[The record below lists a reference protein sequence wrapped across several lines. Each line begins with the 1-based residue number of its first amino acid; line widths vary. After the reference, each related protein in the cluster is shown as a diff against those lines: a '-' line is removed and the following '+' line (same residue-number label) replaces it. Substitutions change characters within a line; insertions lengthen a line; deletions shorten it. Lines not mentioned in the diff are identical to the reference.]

1 MRLGA
6 AWVWSGVTG
15 CGRVRPGAGGC
26 DWVRV
31 EESFIRCPF
40 GDHFLS
46 FKVGRLKLCM
56 QPRLVDFRNTKVS
69 LVISGVKL
77 VWPESCLA

>member
-31 EESFIRCPF
+31 EESFIRCLYF
-40 GDHFLS
+40 AILHASLELYYFLFNDTEIAES
-46 FKVGRLKLCM
+46 AWSRLK
-56 QPRLVDFRNTKVS
+56 
-69 LVISGVKL
+69 
-77 VWPESCLA
+77 